1 MDDKKIYHVCQQII
15 DKFSPEKIILFSCKH
30 SPSGRLSSFKLC
42 IIVDGGDADMIEH
55 DIYMGIDCDIPFDA
69 LVYDKSDFDKI
80 SLRSGSFAQRIVSEG
95 SVLYEKQ
102 K

>member
-1 MDDKKIYHVCQQII
+1 MV
-15 DKFSPEKIILFSCKH
+15 
-30 SPSGRLSSFKLC
+30 
-42 IIVDGGDADMIEH
+42 EH
-55 DIYMGIDCDIPFDA
+55 DIYMVIDCDIPFDA
-69 LVYDKSDFDKI
+69 LVYNKSDFDKI

>member
-1 MDDKKIYHVCQQII
+1 MDDKNIDHVCQKII

-42 IIVDGGDADMIEH
+42 IIVDGGDADMVEH
-55 DIYMGIDCDIPFDA
+55 DIYMVIDCDIPFDA
-69 LVYDKSDFDKI
+69 LVYNKSDFDKI